1 MSKKTELINIFRNY
15 KTSYNETLEKIKA
28 IRSSTEYTE
37 QGKEQK
43 IKEILNSLQGLCVS
57 SHDKAISLID
67 TAIENMKSKRYT
79 NSTSRLND
87 TGYQVGLSNTIKM
100 LEIGAIRSE
109 DDIKNIVEYYKDD
122 YNALSAIRNIIS
134 KNSNDFSTVNI
145 LDLIPEDNREKTQNL
160 LIQLKTNID
169 NYISSSAFP
178 NTMGTNTMTPLGIDG
193 IIVFVSERLN
203 DNLELI

>member
-43 IKEILNSLQGLCVS
+43 IKEVLNNLQDLCTS

-67 TAIENMKSKRYT
+67 TAIENMRNKRYT
-79 NSTSRLND
+79 NSTSKLND
-87 TGYQVGLSNTIKM
+87 TGYQDGLSNTIKM

-109 DDIKNIVEYYKDD
+109 EDIKNIVEYYKDD

-134 KNSNDFSTVNI
+134 KNANDFSTVNI
-145 LDLIPEDNREKTQNL
+145 LELIPEDNREKTQNL